1 MGARNFEREKSRRL
15 ARSTYQ
21 EQVTAA
27 AYVRELHGWQPPPSK
42 QVLRAQGERA
52 LAEWRARQRGSRQET
67 SSP

>member
-15 ARSTYQ
+15 GRRTYQ
-21 EQVTAA
+21 EQVTAG

-42 QVLRAQGERA
+42 QVLRAQGER
-52 LAEWRARQRGSRQET
+52 LLTEWRARQRGSQLET